1 LWGSLHE
8 PVWIRGVDV
17 VFSALT
23 SFFAVRI
30 LVDLKVLV
38 SGSNMSQNNDKV
50 TQQNAMDS
58 NSEIHMGI
66 AGKTAQSFIKSP
78 LSPLFFVAMMLMGLL
93 GLVITPRQED
103 PQISVPMVDIF
114 VQYPGAAVEQ
124 VSALAIEPLERIMS
138 EIPGMKHVY
147 SATQRGLGMVTVE
160 FEVGE
165 EMGDSLVKVNDKLAS
180 NMDLIPHGVGMPLV
194 KAKGI
199 DDVPV
204 VTLTLWSKD
213 LDRDGIPDVDDGQ
226 LRTLG
231 HDVLQTLKELPNTG
245 NGFVVGGR
253 REQVTIEVSP
263 ERLAG
268 YSISLDQVANTIRSA
283 NAEQHAGG
291 VEAGS
296 IYSKVVTG
304 AFLKNTEHINR
315 LVVGTHQGAD
325 VYVHDIAQVK
335 QGPEDA
341 KHLVGYYTGAASDLR
356 TKADGEP
363 AVTLAIAK
371 KEGSNGVTVANAIKD
386 RIERLKDTSIPDN
399 VEVSITRDYGK
410 TADDKVKE
418 LIIKLLIATG
428 FVFLLVLFFFRAL
441 RPAIV
446 VVLVIPVVLL
456 MTIFSAWLMGY
467 TIDRVSL
474 FALIFSIGILVD
486 DAIVVV
492 ENIYRRWLEEGATKL
507 TTAVDAVREVGN
519 PTILAT
525 LTVIAALLPM
535 GFVSG
540 MMGPYMEPI
549 PALGSVAMLISLFA
563 AFVFT
568 PYLTVTHWLKPS
580 MRYLAVAG
588 EREHKE
594 SEWLERQFK
603 RILTPLIESR
613 RKARLFKLVLW
624 GSFLLACSFF
634 YFKWVAVKM
643 LPLDNKPEFSVVIN
657 MPEGTALPVTANL
670 AGRMAE
676 KVRVLPEV
684 TAVQVYAGTARPF
697 DFNGM
702 VRHYYLRSDPWQAE
716 VQVQL
721 LDKTE
726 RHRTSHEIAVQARE
740 ILTKL
745 AKTHKARIAVVEM
758 PPGPPVLQS
767 VVAEVHGPSPEI
779 RRAVAHDLTEIFEQ
793 TESLRDVDNYIRDT
807 YQYWRFNVDTEKS
820 VRRGISVDTINRN
833 LTMALGESPLGDVK
847 QRAGHEPINILMQVP
862 LAKRSEVTRLGD
874 LPIQSN
880 SGVAVPLRE
889 LGRFEQVDEDP
900 IIYHKD
906 LRPVEYVVAEVGG
919 ELAAPVYGMLQVQDL
934 LADADPPYLTPDKV
948 SLTAE
953 WLGPPKSDSVSAFEW
968 AGEWTVT
975 FETFRDMGAA
985 FAVALVLIYILVVY
999 EFGNFRIPALIMAPI
1014 PLTLLGII
1022 PAHFIFFQAG
1032 WGGEFTATSMI
1043 GWIALA
1049 GIIVRNSILLVD
1061 FSIHQVRKGMPVVE
1075 SVIMA
1080 CKTRTRPIMITAF
1093 ALVCGSSVI
1102 FFDPIFQGMAI
1113 SLASGVLV
1121 STVLTLIVI
1130 PLGCIAAEKDI
1141 REVAM
1146 VTGMK
1151 NDLGKTAETAPAEP
1165 NSSASLEA
1173 ASTATPKKPWVVW
1186 VWGKL
1191 AALFI
1196 VLFYLIRGIFL
1207 LLGQLF
1213 KSVSRKGQELPQDKP
1228 LETGAKEPEGS
1239 DSGSGSAS
1247 SGGDRSMA
1255 GDSDSQEELDKPS
1268 TAAAKVETTSARR
1281 STEVDHEKTESV
1293 IEDDS
1298 SIPVEPEKHSH
1309 DPEALPDQTAARETE
1324 SDTKQP
1330 IEAEDKTEVQRS
1342 TAKSAPKQKKHTA
1355 SVKKQ
1360 PTKKKSTSTKKA
1372 GMKKAANNG
1381 HAKETHEDSS
1391 QGSAQAKKQGS
1402 NVTSFPT
1409 RKKSARRGIRL
1420 K

>member
-1 LWGSLHE
+1 
-8 PVWIRGVDV
+8 
-17 VFSALT
+17 
-23 SFFAVRI
+23 
-30 LVDLKVLV
+30 
-38 SGSNMSQNNDKV
+38 MSQNDDKLD
-50 TQQNAMDS
+50 QLHSMDP
-58 NSEIHMGI
+58 NYEAHLGI
-66 AGKTAQSFIKSP
+66 AGRTARFFIQSP
-78 LSPLFFVAMMLMGLL
+78 LSPLFFLAMMLMGLL
-93 GLVITPRQED
+93 GLIITPRQED

-114 VQYPGAAVEQ
+114 VQYPGAAADQ

-138 EIPGMKHVY
+138 EIPDVKHVY
-147 SATQRGLGMVTVE
+147 SASQRGGGVVTIE

-165 EMGDSLVKVNDKLAS
+165 EMGPSLVKVNDKIDS
-180 NMDLIPHGVGMPLV
+180 NMDLVPPGVMPPMV

-213 LDRDGIPDVDDGQ
+213 LDRDGAPDVDDGQ
-226 LRTLG
+226 LRMLG
-231 HDVLQTLKELPNTG
+231 HDVLQTLKELPDTG

-253 REQVTIEVSP
+253 REQVTIEVFP

-268 YSISLDQVANTIRSA
+268 YDISLDQVANTIRTA
-283 NAEQHAGG
+283 NAEQLAGG

-296 IYSKVVTG
+296 THFSVVTG
-304 AFLKNTEHINR
+304 SFLKHAEDINR
-315 LVVGTHQGAD
+315 LVVGTHND
-325 VYVHDIAQVK
+325 VPVYVHDIARVK

-341 KHLVGYYTGAASDLR
+341 KHLVGYYTGAASDLEI
-356 TKADGEP
+356 KADGVP

-371 KEGSNGVTVANAIKD
+371 KEGSNGVTVANSIK
-386 RIERLKDTSIPDN
+386 ERVEHIKGSLIPEN
-399 VEVSITRDYGK
+399 VEVSVTRNYGK
-410 TADDKVKE
+410 TADDKVRE
-418 LIIKLLIATG
+418 LIFKLFVATG
-428 FVFLLVLFFFRAL
+428 FVFLLVLAAFRAF
-441 RPAIV
+441 RPAFV

-456 MTIFSAWLMGY
+456 MTIFSAWVMGY

-492 ENIYRRWLEEGATKL
+492 ENIYRRWLEERSTDVV
-507 TTAVDAVREVGN
+507 TAVDAVREVGN

-525 LTVIAALLPM
+525 FTVIAALLPM
-535 GFVSG
+535 GFVTG

-568 PYLTVTHWLKPS
+568 PYLTVSHWLRPS
-580 MRYLAVAG
+580 MRYLEVAG

-594 SEWLERQFK
+594 SEWLERLFK
-603 RILTPLIESR
+603 RILMPMIESP
-613 RKARLFKLVLW
+613 RKARMFKLVMW
-624 GSFLLACSFF
+624 GTFLITCSFF

-643 LPLDNKPEFSVVIN
+643 LPLDNKPEFAVVVD

-670 AGRMAE
+670 AHRMAE
-676 KVRVLPEV
+676 KIRVLPEV

-702 VRHYYLRSDPWQAE
+702 VRHYYLRSDPWHAE

-726 RHRTSHEIAVQARE
+726 RSRTSHEIAVETRE
-740 ILTKL
+740 MLNKL
-745 AKTHKARIAVVEM
+745 AKGTGAKFAVVEM

-767 VVAEVHGPSPEI
+767 VVAEVHGPSPEV
-779 RRAVAHDLTEIFEQ
+779 RRQVAQDLTDFFEK
-793 TESLRDVDNYIRDT
+793 TESLRDVDNYMRDP
-807 YQYWRFNVDTEKS
+807 YQYWRFTVDTEKS

-833 LTMALGESPLGDVK
+833 LGMALGGSPLGDVK
-847 QRAGHEPINILMQVP
+847 QRAGHEPINIMMQVP
-862 LAKRSEVTRLGD
+862 LAERSEITRLGD
-874 LPIQSN
+874 LPIQSS
-880 SGVAVPLRE
+880 SGLTVPLRE
-889 LGRFEQVDEDP
+889 LGRFEQVYEDP

-906 LRPVEYVVAEVGG
+906 LRDVEYVVAEVGG
-919 ELAAPVYGMLQVQDL
+919 KLAAPVYGMLQVQDL
-934 LADADPPYLTPDKV
+934 LAEEGYIAPDKV
-948 SLTAE
+948 PVKAE
-953 WLGPPKSDSVSAFEW
+953 WLGAPKNDSATSIEW

-985 FAVALVLIYILVVY
+985 FAVALVLIYILVVW

-1022 PAHFIFFQAG
+1022 PAHFVFFQAG

-1061 FSIHQVRKGMPVVE
+1061 FSIHQVQQGTSVVD

-1130 PLGCIAAEKDI
+1130 PLGCIAASKDI
-1141 REVAM
+1141 IEVA
-1146 VTGMK
+1146 
-1151 NDLGKTAETAPAEP
+1151 AATAPAGSGAILPQPEAVAAEAP
-1165 NSSASLEA
+1165 AQPVQAAPEADDGGRKTSL
-1173 ASTATPKKPWVVW
+1173 PML

-1191 AALFI
+1191 VAVVTMLFF
-1196 VLFYLIRGIFL
+1196 LFRGIFL
-1207 LLGQLF
+1207 LFAQLF
-1213 KSVSRKGQELPQDKP
+1213 KGLSRKGREEHPSADVP
-1228 LETGAKEPEGS
+1228 
-1239 DSGSGSAS
+1239 AS
-1247 SGGDRSMA
+1247 SGEEQGGGSSNSGPAA
-1255 GDSDSQEELDKPS
+1255 GGGAPGGGSSPPDSDEPPIAAAPVVEKSSAVVAEKAAERPKPEPEPSQSDQVASAASQGLSESSRAEAVNPNDRPVETEQQPSAPVAEDTSKKAQPKEAAVGRVAASAPAKPKKRPS
-1268 TAAAKVETTSARR
+1268 TLKKQVAKKKASASAKKGNGSKKTQSSSAR
-1281 STEVDHEKTESV
+1281 T
-1293 IEDDS
+1293 
-1298 SIPVEPEKHSH
+1298 
-1309 DPEALPDQTAARETE
+1309 
-1324 SDTKQP
+1324 TK
-1330 IEAEDKTEVQRS
+1330 K
-1342 TAKSAPKQKKHTA
+1342 TA
-1355 SVKKQ
+1355 SNVADF
-1360 PTKKKSTSTKKA
+1360 PIRKKA
-1372 GMKKAANNG
+1372 
-1381 HAKETHEDSS
+1381 
-1391 QGSAQAKKQGS
+1391 
-1402 NVTSFPT
+1402 
-1409 RKKSARRGIRL
+1409 ARRGIRL

>member
-1 LWGSLHE
+1 
-8 PVWIRGVDV
+8 
-17 VFSALT
+17 
-23 SFFAVRI
+23 
-30 LVDLKVLV
+30 
-38 SGSNMSQNNDKV
+38 MSQNDDKLD
-50 TQQNAMDS
+50 QLHSMDP
-58 NSEIHMGI
+58 NYEAHLGI
-66 AGKTAQSFIKSP
+66 AGRTARFFIQSP
-78 LSPLFFVAMMLMGLL
+78 LSPLFFLAMMLMGLL
-93 GLVITPRQED
+93 GLIITPRQED

-114 VQYPGAAVEQ
+114 VQYPGAAADQ
-124 VSALAIEPLERIMS
+124 VAALAIEPLERIMS
-138 EIPGMKHVY
+138 EIPDVKHVY
-147 SATQRGLGMVTVE
+147 SASQRSGGVVTIE

-165 EMGDSLVKVNDKLAS
+165 EMGPSLVKVNDKIDS
-180 NMDLIPHGVGMPLV
+180 NMDLIPPGVMPPLV

-213 LDRDGIPDVDDGQ
+213 LDRDGMPDVDDGQ
-226 LRTLG
+226 LRMLG
-231 HDVLQTLKELPNTG
+231 HDVLQTLKELPDTG

-253 REQVTIEVSP
+253 REQVTIEVFP

-268 YSISLDQVANTIRSA
+268 YDISLDQVANTIRTA
-283 NAEQHAGG
+283 NAEQLAGG
-291 VEAGS
+291 VETGS
-296 IYSKVVTG
+296 THFSVVTG
-304 AFLKNTEHINR
+304 SFLKHVEDINR
-315 LVVGTHQGAD
+315 LVVGTHNNVP
-325 VYVHDIAQVK
+325 VYVHDIARVK

-341 KHLVGYYTGAASDLR
+341 KQLVGYYTGVAGDLQV
-356 TKADGEP
+356 KADGVP

-386 RIERLKDTSIPDN
+386 RVEHIKGKLIPSN
-399 VEVSITRDYGK
+399 VEVSVTRNYGK
-410 TADDKVKE
+410 TADDKVSE
-418 LIIKLLIATG
+418 LIFKLFVATG
-428 FVFLLVLFFFRAL
+428 FVFLLVLAAFRAF

-456 MTIFSAWLMGY
+456 MTIFSAWVMGY

-492 ENIYRRWLEEGATKL
+492 ENIYRRWLEEGT
-507 TTAVDAVREVGN
+507 TDIVTAVDAVREVGN

-525 LTVIAALLPM
+525 FTVIAALLPM
-535 GFVSG
+535 GFVTG

-568 PYLTVTHWLKPS
+568 PYLTVSHWLRPS
-580 MRYLAVAG
+580 MRYLQVAG

-594 SEWLERQFK
+594 SEWLEGLFK
-603 RILTPLIESR
+603 RTLMPMIESP
-613 RKARLFKLVLW
+613 RKAKLFKLVLW
-624 GSFLLACSFF
+624 GAFLVTCSFF

-643 LPLDNKPEFSVVIN
+643 LPLDNKPEFAVVLD

-670 AGRMAE
+670 AHRMAE

-702 VRHYYLRSDPWQAE
+702 VRHYYLRNEPWQAE
-716 VQVQL
+716 LQVQL

-726 RHRTSHEIAVQARE
+726 RGRTSHEIAVQARE
-740 ILTKL
+740 LLTKL
-745 AKTHKARIAVVEM
+745 AKGSGAKLAVVEM

-767 VVAEVHGPSPEI
+767 VVAEVHGPSPEV
-779 RRAVAHDLTEIFEQ
+779 RRQVTKDLTAIFER
-793 TESLRDVDNYIRDT
+793 TESLRDVDNYMRAP
-807 YQYWRFNVDTEKS
+807 YQYWRFTVDTEKS

-833 LTMALGESPLGDVK
+833 LGMALGGSPLGDVK
-847 QRAGHEPINILMQVP
+847 QRAGHEPIHIMMQVP
-862 LAKRSEVTRLGD
+862 LAERSEITRLGD
-874 LPIQSN
+874 LPIQS
-880 SGVAVPLRE
+880 STGVTVPLRE
-889 LGRFEQVDEDP
+889 LGRFEQVYEDP

-906 LRPVEYVVAEVGG
+906 LRDVEYVVAEVGG
-919 ELAAPVYGMLQVQDL
+919 KLAAPVYGMFQVQDL
-934 LADADPPYLTPDKV
+934 LAEDGYLAPDNVSIDAN
-948 SLTAE
+948 
-953 WLGPPKSDSVSAFEW
+953 WLGAPKNDSQTAIEW

-985 FAVALVLIYILVVY
+985 FAVALVLIYILVVW

-1061 FSIHQVRKGMPVVE
+1061 FSIHQVQQGVSVVD

-1130 PLGCIAAEKDI
+1130 PLGCISASKDI
-1141 REVAM
+1141 LEVAAA
-1146 VTGMK
+1146 TGPAGSEGVLPRQEAK
-1151 NDLGKTAETAPAEP
+1151 GEVAHQPEAVAEQSDRPRKP
-1165 NSSASLEA
+1165 SL
-1173 ASTATPKKPWVVW
+1173 PIV

-1191 AALFI
+1191 VSVI
-1196 VLFYLIRGIFL
+1196 TMIFYLFKGIFL
-1207 LLGQLF
+1207 LFGQLF
-1213 KSVSRKGQELPQDKP
+1213 KGLSRKGKQAQSM
-1228 LETGAKEPEGS
+1228 KEPQKAPGS
-1239 DSGSGSAS
+1239 SGFSGGGADSGGVGPGGGALSG
-1247 SGGDRSMA
+1247 
-1255 GDSDSQEELDKPS
+1255 DSQEPS
-1268 TAAAKVETTSARR
+1268 MAAAPVSETRAAMAAEQPATS
-1281 STEVDHEKTESV
+1281 SE
-1293 IEDDS
+1293 IERQ
-1298 SIPVEPEKHSH
+1298 
-1309 DPEALPDQTAARETE
+1309 ALSE
-1324 SDTKQP
+1324 
-1330 IEAEDKTEVQRS
+1330 
-1342 TAKSAPKQKKHTA
+1342 
-1355 SVKKQ
+1355 
-1360 PTKKKSTSTKKA
+1360 
-1372 GMKKAANNG
+1372 
-1381 HAKETHEDSS
+1381 EDSS
-1391 QGSAQAKKQGS
+1391 VQGSTPEAPSIEIESEVEVPVEIAEPSPMPPPGVEKVDTATRAKASNTERSASTPKKRSSTLKKQVAKKKASVAKKEANREKKARASAAQADKKKDT
-1402 NVTSFPT
+1402 NITNFPI